1 MSDNKSDVITENGPE
16 QGDAADATGKKAGG
30 KSVFKNPK
38 FWIVAGVAVVL
49 AAAIVTVSLVLWK
62 HDKGGTP
69 GVKFY
74 GFTDLIDYKDYVPEA
89 QANSLLAHGGL
100 AFEAGAPNIYKDG
113 AYADVSGSVSEG
125 NPVASYSDGVM
136 SVNADLLGSLT
147 GTDCG
152 SGTVTLADVASKLN
166 KDAYIYENRLCVL
179 LDKGLDVSV
188 FDNYYTF
195 EWISLKLRGAGTEDL
210 ENALVTLPYTV
221 SNGENYVV
229 RYTDSD
235 LELGL
240 STEIYAAQGYGKSD
254 GVLDARTERPRIV
267 AGEGEN
273 KKNHTLVR
281 VYNEYSAKT
290 AQFLAFPYNVT
301 GGVKVEC
308 AYVNYQG
315 ADRPVIAT
323 AAFNG
328 SFREAKSVRIFDE
341 NGILYME
348 IVPGFSKEAPY
359 NIVTGNF
366 LAGRDQLLIM
376 PVKADGEG
384 DIKCEIYLL
393 EDGSKAYEGVIKAGA
408 ECADHG
414 FTAALVN
421 AGEHDALVLM
431 DNETRA
437 IFTVSYDASAGF
449 SIAGTKAVADLNANG
464 IAQSAFSKGGFAVS
478 IDVDE
483 QNAHRA
489 FLRLFTD
496 GNDVYG
502 TKTDVGVYENIFF
515 WDTADSNLKL
525 KGLKSLTIQDTDYV
539 RKASFQHIRTDLA
552 AKAISS
558 LTGKK
563 VAKLGTLGYSDW
575 KWSGKIRNYSLTY
588 NVWEPCFTHRFN
600 IIPGTTILSKITDE
614 DGFLRYLGY
623 TNDNTTANYEELGS
637 QFYNATYA
645 EGIIELDKMRLY
657 PLRGS
662 LQALYEN
669 FVTDP
674 EKLAGLEPIHEIEIN
689 VGETFGDYNPHNI
702 EGFRSYLLERFGS
715 VENINKKFGTPFT
728 SREDIDA
735 PRNGAL
741 GDRGAWDLFEGGFF
755 EQWAL
760 FTRKVINKRL
770 TEAFREALLAGFPS
784 EIISGHSIP
793 EGDAI
798 SGFLGQADTR
808 MSPVDAMMTLG
819 CHFGATRYGTWF
831 QDDRNFLNLAYSAG
845 FKNITMGEYNSMS
858 DETTD
863 IAARQ
868 LEYVWWHGAKF
879 INVLNVSDSGTR
891 ADLRAISAL
900 AEKNEPRP
908 GYAEGTTESL
918 AVKSGDKAYQIV
930 EMGGNGNN
938 TGLLKSVN
946 ADGTWTG
953 DVYLVPFHTH
963 IEVERL
969 SLGTNPRAGST
980 TSNIGDL
987 QTGDIIEINFIGSYN
1002 GEGAELVIEFYED
1015 EILNEKMSQ
1024 RFALSKD
1031 TKVYKY
1037 VLSNQVPLGN
1047 VKLKVRFD
1055 CDDYSAVNIEDLNGT
1070 VQRESVARKYFGDYT
1085 ATEHAGGVSFD
1096 IITRELLYGN

>member
-1 MSDNKSDVITENGPE
+1 MSDKKTDSLNENGAE
-16 QGDAADATGKKAGG
+16 NKGAGAKATGG
-30 KSVFKNPK
+30 KNVFRSPK

-49 AAAIVTVSLVLWK
+49 VAAIVTVSLVLWK

-74 GFTDLIDYKDYVPEA
+74 GFTNLIDYADYVPEK
-89 QANSLLAHGGL
+89 QAESLLAHGGL

-113 AYADVSGSVSEG
+113 AYADVSGSVNAD
-125 NPVASYSDGVM
+125 NPLSTYADGVM
-136 SVNADLLGSLT
+136 SVNADLLGSVI
-147 GTDCG
+147 GADCG
-152 SGTVTLADVASKLN
+152 GGTKSLNEVAEKLG

-188 FDNYYTF
+188 YDNYYTF
-195 EWISLKLRGAGTEDL
+195 EWISMKLRGVGPEDL
-210 ENALVTLPYTV
+210 ENALVTLPQTV
-221 SNGENYVV
+221 SNGGSYTV
-229 RYTDSD
+229 RYTDPD

-240 STEIYAAQGYGKSD
+240 STEIYAALGYGKLD
-254 GVLDARTERPRIV
+254 GALAARTERPRIV

-281 VYNEYSAKT
+281 VYNGFSAKT

-301 GGVKVEC
+301 GGVKVAC
-308 AYVNYQG
+308 AYVKHNG
-315 ADRPVIAT
+315 SDRAVIAT

-328 SFREAKSVRIFDE
+328 SFKEAKSVRIFDE

-348 IVPGFSKEAPY
+348 IVPDFSAEAPY
-359 NIVTGNF
+359 NIVTANF
-366 LAGRDQLLIM
+366 TGGSEQLLIM
-376 PVKADGEG
+376 PVRADAEG
-384 DIKCEIYLL
+384 KINCEIYSL
-393 EDGSKAYEGVIKAGA
+393 EDGSRVYEGVIGAGEKSA
-408 ECADHG
+408 KHE

-421 AGEHDALVLM
+421 GGSRDSIVLL
-431 DNETRA
+431 DKYSRD
-437 IFTVSYDASAGF
+437 IRTVSFDASTGF
-449 SIAGTKAVADLNANG
+449 AVSDTKAVADLNANG
-464 IAQSAFSKGGFAVS
+464 IAQSAFSDNGFAVS

-483 QNAHRA
+483 QNAHKA
-489 FLRLFTD
+489 FLRVFTD
-496 GNDVYG
+496 ANDVYG
-502 TKTDVGVYENIFF
+502 TKTDVGMYENIFF

-525 KGLKSLTIQDTDYV
+525 QGLKSLNIQDTDYV
-539 RKASFQHIRTDLA
+539 RKAGFQHIRTDLA

-563 VAKLGTLGYSDW
+563 VANLKTLGYGEW
-575 KWSGKIRNYSLTY
+575 TWTGKIRGYANSY
-588 NVWEPCFTHRFN
+588 NIWEPCFTHRFN
-600 IIPGTTILSKITDE
+600 IIPGTTILSRIKDE
-614 DGFLRYLGY
+614 DGFLRFLGY

-645 EGIIELDKMRLY
+645 EGIIELDKMRIY
-657 PLRGS
+657 PLRVS
-662 LQALYEN
+662 LQALHEN
-669 FVTDP
+669 FVNDP

-702 EGFRSYLLERFGS
+702 EGFRSYLFERFGTL
-715 VENINKKFGTPFT
+715 ENINKRFGTAFK
-728 SREDIDA
+728 SRGEIDA

-741 GDRGAWDLFEGGFF
+741 GDRGAWDRFEGEYFQ
-755 EQWAL
+755 QWAI

-770 TEAFREALLAGFPS
+770 AESFREALLAGFPS

-808 MSPVDAMMTLG
+808 MSPVDAMMTFG

-845 FKNITMGEYNSMS
+845 FKNVTMGEYNSMS
-858 DETTD
+858 DESTD
-863 IAARQ
+863 IAVRQ
-868 LEYVWWHGAKF
+868 LDYVWWHGAKF
-879 INVLNVSDSGTR
+879 IHVLNVSDSGTR

-908 GYAEGTTESL
+908 GYAEGTKGSL
-918 AVKSGDKAYQIV
+918 AVKSGEKAYQIV
-930 EMGGNGNN
+930 EMGGGNKT

-946 ADGTWTG
+946 ADGLWTG
-953 DVYLVPFHTH
+953 DVYLVPFHSH
-963 IEVERL
+963 IEVEKL

-987 QTGDIIEINFIGSYN
+987 QTGDIIEINFIGSYK
-1002 GEGAELVIEFYED
+1002 GEDSAAIVVEFYED
-1015 EILNEKMSQ
+1015 EILNEKYSQ
-1024 RFALSKD
+1024 RFELSQD

-1047 VKLKVRFD
+1047 VKIKIRFE
-1055 CDDYSAVNIEDLNGT
+1055 CKDYSQVNIEDLNGT
-1070 VQRESVARKYFGDYT
+1070 VQRESIARKYFGDFT

-1096 IITRELLYGN
+1096 IISREFLYGN